1 MLKTKAL
8 YMDDIKHL
16 QADDDDEGS
25 KEEDEDK

>member
-16 QADDDDEGS
+16 QADDDEGS